1 MSKSMKNLKKR
12 LRAPH
17 NLKEAVKQG
26 ERLAPAYKADT
37 RATHLRRFSTVIA
50 AYACVAALLIGGVAI
65 LPAFWNSQ
73 APVAGQSSG
82 EITPAVT
89 VHPGYV
95 YPTGED
101 AENFV
106 HPELIWA
113 SHLNP
118 GLKDVVIWAAEVG
131 ETESGEKEPAVVK
144 PAGFPFVDLENPRYA
159 VEVKMEL
166 LGTAG
171 SDEKFNMSSMKR
183 YYASVEGAMK
193 MVGIEPIKNEEN
205 GYDLGIYGNVYPA
218 EGNIYLSKYYEIG
231 KDQLTKEDEAAML
244 EILANLPA
252 NTRIEIKMAWQP
264 KSVLKDYEEI
274 AIWKADQLDGKQTIR
289 NDVITDTVEKSEEYV
304 VRIMIEDA
312 SDFMT
317 MTQTSLYQ
325 RKIAQMEEALKAAG
339 FVQTDMELEIVKD
352 GNEYYL
358 AYFKV
363 SGNDLSA
370 FDSSLILSYMD
381 GVNTNLVF
389 TMDIIQMNR

>member
-1 MSKSMKNLKKR
+1 MKNLKKR

-17 NLKEAVKQG
+17 NLKEAVKRG

-37 RATHLRRFSTVIA
+37 RTDHVRRFSTAIA
-50 AYACVAALLIGGVAI
+50 AYACVAAVLIGGVAI

-82 EITPAVT
+82 ETTPAVT

-131 ETESGEKEPAVVK
+131 ETESGEKEIVITKPVSFPYVK
-144 PAGFPFVDLENPRYA
+144 VENARYA
-159 VEVKMEL
+159 VEIKLEY

-171 SDEKFNMSSMKR
+171 EDGESIGMNVAKR
-183 YYASVEGAMK
+183 QYAILTTAMNSVGVET
-193 MVGIEPIKNEEN
+193 IKNE
-205 GYDLGIYGNVYPA
+205 YGEEQPVGGNFFTNM
-218 EGNIYLSKYYEIG
+218 GNIYLSNYFELTE
-231 KDQLTKEDEAAML
+231 DQLTADAETT
-244 EILANLPA
+244 ILAGLEKLPA
-252 NTRIEIKMAWQP
+252 NIRISIGIAWQP

-289 NDVITDTVEKSEEYV
+289 NDVIADTVEKSEEYV

-317 MTQTSLYQ
+317 MTQTSMYQ
-325 RKIAQMEEALKAAG
+325 RKITQMEEALKAAG